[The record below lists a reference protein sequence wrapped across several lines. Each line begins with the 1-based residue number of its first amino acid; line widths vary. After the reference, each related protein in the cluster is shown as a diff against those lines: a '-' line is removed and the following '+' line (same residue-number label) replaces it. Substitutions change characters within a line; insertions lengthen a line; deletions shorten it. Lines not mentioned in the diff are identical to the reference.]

1 MAIHQIHQHRNIG
14 KDVDG
19 RDRLSELADRR
30 CFLLAAALAV
40 DALQQL
46 MLLEQP
52 FDLRQRRDTNAFDGT
67 ERRKLRLVSYP
78 GREHGFDFSDNDP
91 MTVDAPRRSRF
102 ARDLLVEG
110 DGFEPSVPREGP
122 TRRDGFIR
130 LPAEA
135 RKRTI
140 GGRRFQPRDLGGDL
154 RRDHNLRDD
163 NDRLGWGRRQAQN
176 GGSPDGGPMVRIHL
190 PPAAS
195 PLRTR
200 LPSPFATGTE
210 SWPNAAADDECQP
223 CCAATIPSPRV
234 PLKRARARTRRFR
247 PVAHDR
253 LEAI

>member
-91 MTVDAPRRSRF
+91 MTVDAPRKVQVR
-102 ARDLLVEG
+102 
-110 DGFEPSVPREGP
+110 
-122 TRRDGFIR
+122 TRLAGGGRWI
-130 LPAEA
+130 
-135 RKRTI
+135 RTI
-140 GGRRFQPRDLGGDL
+140 G
-154 RRDHNLRDD
+154 
-163 NDRLGWGRRQAQN
+163 
-176 GGSPDGGPMVRIHL
+176 
-190 PPAAS
+190 PP
-195 PLRTR
+195 
-200 LPSPFATGTE
+200 
-210 SWPNAAADDECQP
+210 
-223 CCAATIPSPRV
+223 
-234 PLKRARARTRRFR
+234 
-247 PVAHDR
+247 
-253 LEAI
+253 